1 MPGGQSVTQLPI
13 LIIDDD
19 LDTRAAAADVLY
31 DAGYWPMSARNGLE
45 ALQMLRTGVAP
56 VAMIVDLFMPLMDGE
71 AFCEACD
78 ADPRFKTI
86 PRIIMSVSTNGRLY
100 LERKRAHAFVGKP
113 MQPARLIEAILSVA
127 GPSKKA
133 PVAH

>member
-1 MPGGQSVTQLPI
+1 MVTQLPI
-13 LIIDDD
+13 LVIDDD

-45 ALQMLRTGVAP
+45 ALQMLRSGVAP
-56 VAMIVDLFMPLMDGE
+56 VAMIIDLFMPLMDGE

-78 ADPRFKTI
+78 ADPKFRNI
-86 PRIIMSVSTNGRLY
+86 PRVIMSVSTNGRLY
-100 LERKRAHAFVGKP
+100 LERKRAQAFVGKP

-127 GPSKKA
+127 GSAKA
-133 PVAH
+133 PVTH

>member
-1 MPGGQSVTQLPI
+1 MQGSHVVSQLPV

-45 ALQMLRTGVAP
+45 ALQMLRTGIKP

-78 ADPRFKTI
+78 ADPKFRTI
-86 PRIIMSVSTNGRLY
+86 PRVIMSVSTNGKLY
-100 LERKRAHAFVGKP
+100 LERKRAQAFVGKP
-113 MQPARLIEAILSVA
+113 MEPARLIEAILSVA
-127 GPSKKA
+127 SPRKA
-133 PVAH
+133 VAPH

>member
-1 MPGGQSVTQLPI
+1 MQGGQTVTQLPI

-78 ADPRFKTI
+78 ADPKFKAI

-100 LERKRAHAFVGKP
+100 LERKRAQAFVGKP

-127 GPSKKA
+127 GPSKA